1 MTETYYQVGKLVNT
15 HGIRGDV
22 RVISSTDFPDQ
33 RYQPGSRLTLFDKG
47 QAVEEVEVDK
57 HYVHKNFHILHFKGY
72 PSINDVERFKGMVLM
87 VAGEDREDDLEE
99 GAFYYEDIIGL
110 EVRTTEGERLGR
122 VREITAL
129 GPNDVWHVQRFAK
142 GADILLPYIED
153 VVKEVNLDE
162 GYVLIDPME
171 GLID

>member
-1 MTETYYQVGKLVNT
+1 
-15 HGIRGDV
+15 
-22 RVISSTDFPDQ
+22 
-33 RYQPGSRLTLFDKG
+33 
-47 QAVEEVEVDK
+47 
-57 HYVHKNFHILHFKGY
+57 
-72 PSINDVERFKGMVLM
+72 M